1 LHTWWAKSGEVL
13 RGSDISQEPV
23 TKNQKRISI
32 LIWIGLFILIWETIA
47 FIMGATKRTPE
58 NFLPHLLQIITNF
71 NTEIGDTTAIQMV
84 LDNTG
89 VTLLRSGLG
98 YLVGTVVGFGL
109 AILMRMYKPIE
120 KIAFPYLMMIQMIP
134 ILGMAPILL
143 SVSDNIDTA
152 RTMIAAILTF
162 YPVATSTL
170 AGLKSVE
177 KEKLDLMH
185 ALNASKTD
193 TYTKLLIPASMPFFF
208 TGLKVA
214 APMAITA
221 SILVDTLQGS
231 AGLGTILSQSLK
243 GGFTRYVFWQIVFV
257 SAIIGILSFQLI
269 ALIERLVSP
278 QVKAGRS

>member
-1 LHTWWAKSGEVL
+1 
-13 RGSDISQEPV
+13 
-23 TKNQKRISI
+23 
-32 LIWIGLFILIWETIA
+32 
-47 FIMGATKRTPE
+47 MGATKRTPE